1 MGHISLDEVPNSA
14 CYGLVNS
21 AVNDWFCCVPE
32 SKAFFIFQSVNQA
45 NMNALTL
52 SYA

>member
-1 MGHISLDEVPNSA
+1 MGHISLDEVP
-14 CYGLVNS
+14 NS

-52 SYA
+52 SYCNAKSP